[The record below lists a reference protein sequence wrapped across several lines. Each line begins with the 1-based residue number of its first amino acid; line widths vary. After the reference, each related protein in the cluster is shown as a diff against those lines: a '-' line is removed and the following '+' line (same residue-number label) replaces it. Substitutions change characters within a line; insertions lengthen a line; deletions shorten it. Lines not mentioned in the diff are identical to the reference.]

1 MTKLDRQQMQMFPC
15 ICCLSSLV
23 TMQLLGIAFILYI
36 ITTIEKFPTIIIT
49 IIAINLLSSC
59 NLYSNVC
66 NFSIAL
72 FNYISLW
79 INTDLGWE
87 HFIDFR
93 SVLCVIEVISA
104 PSCVH
109 TIPEDDTFE
118 CFSKEQ
124 QTTLVIKALSV
135 LEQTSSKYLF
145 QDQSSLQAFKLRG
158 YIRIFNIFL
167 SSFIAHRTVYPVGWS
182 NVM

>member
-79 INTDLGWE
+79 INTDLGLE
-87 HFIDFR
+87 RFIDFR

-118 CFSKEQ
+118 CFSKEK
-124 QTTLVIKALSV
+124 QTTLVIKALS
-135 LEQTSSKYLF
+135 KYLF
-145 QDQSSLQAFKLRG
+145 QDQSLLQAFKLRG